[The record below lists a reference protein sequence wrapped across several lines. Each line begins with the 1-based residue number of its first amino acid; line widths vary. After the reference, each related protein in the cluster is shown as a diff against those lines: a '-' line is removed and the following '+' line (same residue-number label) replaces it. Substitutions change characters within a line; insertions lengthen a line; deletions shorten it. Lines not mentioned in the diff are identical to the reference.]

1 MAQKARRAKKP
12 VTRGLIR
19 EMQRKLQ
26 RFGWS
31 ARDMANYLGYD
42 RSYLKKI
49 ESGARPPTAEFIR
62 RFRRLER
69 EYEELKKT

>member
-1 MAQKARRAKKP
+1 MPKPKIQKKP

-26 RFGWS
+26 CFNWS
-31 ARDMANYLGYD
+31 ARDMAKYLGYD

-49 ESGARPPTAEFIR
+49 ESGTRPPTAEFVR
-62 RFRRLER
+62 RFRRLEK